1 MAAEGDSSQR
11 VERVHIQEPG
21 RDREGLKGSC
31 ERPEKQVKAETEVEV
46 EMEKRATVQAANQ
59 AAEVKGEQAHAQ
71 GDIETTIEKPLHRD
85 HEPPDE
91 RTVNLGTSMS
101 LPFPSL

>member
-1 MAAEGDSSQR
+1 MEGDSPQG
-11 VERVHIQEPG
+11 VERVHGQGSG
-21 RDREGLKGSC
+21 RDQVGTTSSC
-31 ERPEKQVKAETEVEV
+31 TRPEQQVKSETEVNTEA
-46 EMEKRATVQAANQ
+46 EMEKRATIEVTNQ
-59 AAEVKGEQAHAQ
+59 AVEMKGEPMQ
-71 GDIETTIEKPLHRD
+71 GDIETTIERPLHRD